1 MPDAFAP
8 TSAPISDQTPLADF
22 EKVVK
27 VHGSAVAIES
37 MFDAVSKLVQ
47 RSSSTQYYDEA
58 ISCLHAAKEATK
70 NVRTIPLA
78 HGFKQADVDARQSPT
93 GEVAFSKARA
103 KLEAAISG
111 NPKKRAF
118 VALMVQESL

>member
-27 VHGSAVAIES
+27 AHGTAVAIES

-47 RSSSTQYYDEA
+47 RSCSMQYYNEA
-58 ISCLHAAKEATK
+58 ISCLHAAKESAE
-70 NVRTIPLA
+70 NVRTL
-78 HGFKQADVDARQSPT
+78 
-93 GEVAFSKARA
+93 
-103 KLEAAISG
+103 
-111 NPKKRAF
+111 
-118 VALMVQESL
+118 